1 MAGFHISLLLFNIL
15 KQTGIE
21 ALKTDKAYILTK
33 KKKKNKNSINRKF
46 TILTVRERYLPHYS
60 VILEGLIKKEK
71 LSHNE
76 QNKNTQ
82 RFQKPY
88 GIFCNFISFQME
100 KFYYFICKESCL

>member
-1 MAGFHISLLLFNIL
+1 MAGFHISLLLFKIL

-21 ALKTDKAYILTK
+21 ALKRDKAYILTK
-33 KKKKNKNSINRKF
+33 KKKNNINRKF
-46 TILTVRERYLPHYS
+46 TILTAREHYLPNYS

-82 RFQKPY
+82 PFQKPY
-88 GIFCNFISFQME
+88 GIFCNFISFRME
-100 KFYYFICKESCL
+100 KFYYFICKESCM